1 MDMTQEN
8 RIDPKDYD
16 VLSDAELLFFCPY
29 DEYIDAIDEGPLDKS
44 ALKSLLMIA
53 YSFAFLCEEIY
64 KNNPDEIEKFTQL
77 KHSEEPFIEVLFRLS
92 VEAVQNLVALYGLRG
107 EVRFIPAL
115 CDAETSVKD
124 KLLCIRAFLTEASK
138 AVELQRHNQSF
149 RKIAGVS
156 VSKAFSAGMT
166 VTDTAQ

>member
-29 DEYIDAIDEGPLDKS
+29 DEYIDAIDEGTLDKS

-77 KHSEEPFIEVLFRLS
+77 KHLEEPFIEVLFGLS